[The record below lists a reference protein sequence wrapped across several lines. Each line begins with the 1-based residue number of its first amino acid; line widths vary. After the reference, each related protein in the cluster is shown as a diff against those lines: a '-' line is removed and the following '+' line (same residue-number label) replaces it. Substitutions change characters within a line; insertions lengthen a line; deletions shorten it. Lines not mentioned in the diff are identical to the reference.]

1 MLFCQNVFRAIDG
14 VSAGPW
20 VQRNNS
26 FSPIQRVGHL
36 LGMLWFSCFF
46 LSSALHQCRAQAA
59 PHFEPCSL
67 VAKHCCWIYS
77 GMSRCLK
84 FALSFLEH
92 LFCCYFREFAM
103 WHVAFRKKWL
113 MHSFVVNRQ
122 GDWIP
127 SYCFGWLSLKNV
139 IERPELWNLFR
150 SWTQNAWVAWL
161 SIIWLKPIAWQVV

>member
-14 VSAGPW
+14 FLRVLESSETIASA
-20 VQRNNS
+20 Q
-26 FSPIQRVGHL
+26 FSE
-36 LGMLWFSCFF
+36 LGICWGCCGFPVF

-92 LFCCYFREFAM
+92 LFCCYLREFAM